1 MLKKLWCNIKNLLY
15 NIKKR
20 EIYIYFVLNLW
31 THLYRNIV
39 WKNNKLIFLIKEE
52 QKDILILSL
61 NWITSSLS
69 HRWCHWTVNLNG
81 NLSTIE
87 SRALQ
92 QNVLCVTLIRFQRIN
107 SRHAIEAQGHVNARA
122 HQVMS
127 FISNWCNFFLI
138 LCCKIFPASADD
150 AKRVQLAS
158 RFRNE
163 ESFLSSQKYFFFN
176 FAFHLFLPSPAG
188 KKLDKNKSFLY
199 RFEEVSE
206 R

>member
-15 NIKKR
+15 NNIKKR

-39 WKNNKLIFLIKEE
+39 WKNNKLIFLIEEE

-69 HRWCHWTVNLNG
+69 HLWCHWTVNLNG

-107 SRHAIEAQGHVNARA
+107 SRHAIETQGHVMHVHIKLCHSYPTDATFFSFCAARY
-122 HQVMS
+122 
-127 FISNWCNFFLI
+127 FL
-138 LCCKIFPASADD
+138 LRRMMQNTYNSRHVFETKKASC
-150 AKRVQLAS
+150 LLG
-158 RFRNE
+158 NI
-163 ESFLSSQKYFFFN
+163 FFN

-199 RFEEVSE
+199 RFEEISE